1 MGGLALGATP
11 GLRLFAQS
19 EPRIVIAGAGIL
31 GSSIALHLARRGAR
45 VTVCEKDRPASGAT
59 GKSFAW
65 LNSTFEKQ
73 PFNYDL
79 LNRLGMMGYHRL
91 QQELGGVLPLQ
102 WGGSLE
108 WYGDKKGADTLQ
120 AGVKLKQSWGYT
132 TRLVGE
138 TGLHPLEPTLRPG
151 PVLAAAF
158 SEDEGTV
165 NPSLTTEAFLGAAR
179 SAGVDILFPC
189 EITALDIKGGRLRSV
204 QTTRGEMQADVLV
217 VAAGVDTQRLAAL
230 AGTQVPLV
238 KAPGILVHTKPM
250 PPLIHKII
258 NAPNQS
264 NMKQYPDGRMVIGD
278 QIGPPPTHGAL
289 LQGPPQDFP
298 DDSFRELHAKRILK
312 EAAEYLP
319 GVASAQVE
327 RVTLGW
333 RPLPKDGY
341 PVLGFTNACPNVYL
355 AVTHSGITLAPIIG
369 QLVTTEILEGV
380 SVDLLRPY
388 RPLRFEPKR

>member
-1 MGGLALGATP
+1 
-11 GLRLFAQS
+11 LFAKS
-19 EPRIVIAGAGIL
+19 EPRIVIVGAGIL

-59 GKSFAW
+59 SRSFAW

-91 QQELGGVLPLQ
+91 QQELGGALPLQ
-102 WGGSLE
+102 WCGSLE
-108 WYGDKKGADTLQ
+108 WYGDKKGADTLR
-120 AGVKLKQSWGYT
+120 AGVTLKQSWGYT
-132 TRLVGE
+132 TRIVAE
-138 TGLHPLEPTLRPG
+138 SDLHRLEPTLRPG

-165 NPSLTTEAFLGAAR
+165 NPSLTTEAFLRAAQ
-179 SAGVDILFPC
+179 SAGATITYPC
-189 EITALDIKGGRLRSV
+189 EITALGIKGGRLRSV
-204 QTTRGEMQADVLV
+204 QTTRGDLPADVLI
-217 VAAGVDTQRLAAL
+217 VAAGVDTPRIAAM
-230 AGTQVPLV
+230 AGTQVFLI

-250 PPLIHKII
+250 PPLLSKII

-278 QIGPPPTHGAL
+278 LIGPPPTHQSL

-341 PVLGFTNACPNVYL
+341 PVLGFTRACPNVYV

-369 QLVTTEILEGV
+369 QLVTTEILDSV

-388 RPLRFEPKR
+388 RPHRFEAKQ